1 MMTKLEY
8 LKQLEDALK
17 NRMSRKDIDDII
29 RDYAEYFAEGQR
41 QGKSEFET
49 ARGLGTPQEVA
60 EQIVSEGMGNTQSAI
75 NAKVKNTWKKVRT
88 SSIWNKVFLV
98 ILILALSPFILAG
111 GGLILAAL
119 GIVVSILASTPV
131 GATIV
136 TANAIAY
143 LAFGLIGRASFAVA
157 VCGVMGIG
165 LMSPSIVALS
175 LIVAVGMLAGSVLG
189 ICLACMAIRS
199 LWRLLKNLLRPRP
212 RYKPINPHIEEESE
226 EE

>member
-119 GIVVSILASTPV
+119 GIVVGALAGV
-131 GATIV
+131 VAALFGA
-136 TANAIAY
+136 
-143 LAFGLIGRASFAVA
+143 LLASFAVA

-175 LIVAVGMLAGSVLG
+175 LMVAVGMLAGSVLG

>member
-17 NRMSRKDIDDII
+17 NRMNRKDIDDII

-60 EQIVSEGMGNTQSAI
+60 EQIVSEAMGNTQNVI
-75 NAKVKNTWKKVRT
+75 NDKVKSTWKKVRT

-98 ILILALSPFILAG
+98 ILILVLSPFILAG

-119 GIVVSILASTPV
+119 GIVAGALAGV
-131 GATIV
+131 
-136 TANAIAY
+136 
-143 LAFGLIGRASFAVA
+143 LAALIGLLAASFAVA

-189 ICLACMAIRS
+189 ICLSLMAFRG
-199 LWRLLKNLLRPRP
+199 LWRMLKKALSPRP
-212 RYKPINPHIEEESE
+212 RYKPINPHVEEEE
-226 EE
+226 E

>member
-119 GIVVSILASTPV
+119 GIVVGALAGV
-131 GATIV
+131 VAALFGA
-136 TANAIAY
+136 
-143 LAFGLIGRASFAVA
+143 LLASFAVA

-175 LIVAVGMLAGSVLG
+175 LIVAVLG

>member
-1 MMTKLEY
+1 MTKLEY

-119 GIVVSILASTPV
+119 GIVVGALAGV
-131 GATIV
+131 VAALFGA
-136 TANAIAY
+136 
-143 LAFGLIGRASFAVA
+143 LLASFAVA

-175 LIVAVGMLAGSVLG
+175 LIVAVGMLGRLG
-189 ICLACMAIRS
+189 TGHLFGVYGHPQPVAFAE
-199 LWRLLKNLLRPRP
+199 
-212 RYKPINPHIEEESE
+212 KPPSTPAPV
-226 EE
+226 